1 MKQLKA
7 KGIKHQALKAGDVL
21 DFGSG
26 VSFKVF
32 YPTKELVEK
41 GTQKGYKHD
50 PNNESVVG
58 KLTYGD
64 FSMLFT
70 GDAEQPVEEQLLKAD
85 AKDLRS
91 TILKSPHHGS
101 STGSSVAYLKAVWP
115 EAVLISCGQGNDYGH
130 PHTDVLARY
139 LGKDTYKDRRDG
151 SQKKTKLVKN
161 DKGEVY
167 KGKVYETDK
176 NGTITIT
183 TDGKDYSIKAEEGKA
198 Q

>member
-1 MKQLKA
+1 MK
-7 KGIKHQALKAGDVL
+7 
-21 DFGSG
+21 S
-26 VSFKVF
+26 
-32 YPTKELVEK
+32 
-41 GTQKGYKHD
+41 
-50 PNNESVVG
+50 
-58 KLTYGD
+58 
-64 FSMLFT
+64 
-70 GDAEQPVEEQLLKAD
+70 D

-101 STGSSVAYLKAVWP
+101 STGSSVPYLKAVWP
-115 EAVLISCGQGNDYGH
+115 EVVLISCGKGNDYGH

-139 LGKDTYKDRRDG
+139 LGQSTYKDRRDG

-176 NGTITIT
+176 NGTITVT
-183 TDGKDYSIKAEEGKA
+183 TNGKDYSIKAEEGDA